1 MDARAEQ
8 TRLWR
13 DLGVKAVLFAVLVA
27 GFAALAVYR
36 FNAHAQQ
43 RVGAERDASDM
54 RRKVVELKQQA
65 TFAQAFGQRFQTMA
79 DAGAIGSFNKPRELD
94 RFETTLRP
102 FNDQM
107 ERYALSGQAGFEL
120 QGAPA
125 LERYAL
131 YRHRLSFEMKPRH
144 EEHFLRLM
152 DAITRQTRGVAA
164 IERCDI
170 GRVSDDLAAGLIAHC
185 TMNWYTFGD
194 RAGPASGVTTP
205 GGAPRPAL
213 SAQAK

>member
-1 MDARAEQ
+1 MDTMAEHA
-8 TRLWR
+8 RLWR
-13 DLGVKAVLFAVLVA
+13 DLGIKALLFAVLVA
-27 GFAALAVYR
+27 GFAGLAVYR
-36 FNAHAQQ
+36 FKAHAQE

-65 TFAQAFGQRFQTMA
+65 TFAQAFGRRFQTMA

-102 FNDQM
+102 FNEQL
-107 ERYALSGQAGFEL
+107 ERYALSGQAGFDL
-120 QGAPA
+120 QGAPP

-152 DAITRQTRGVAA
+152 NAITRQTHGVAA

-170 GRVSDDLAAGLIAHC
+170 GRASEDLSAGLVAHC

-194 RAGPASGVTTP
+194 RAGPASGATAP